1 MRKIK
6 QSNIQNLSAAK
17 IKLVEKSLNDRYTFE
32 NGLTRYRK
40 EKPQRPE
47 DSGFVNREQT
57 YKGEDKP
64 TAVATYEQYSK
75 GQKSET
81 GQGSSGVFKTNAYES
96 YGLKETKDGERYA
109 HLRGKMPAGGMSPLR
124 SRSKVV

>member
-6 QSNIQNLSAAK
+6 QNNIQNLSAAK
-17 IKLVEKSLNDRYTFE
+17 IKLVEKSLNDRYTFD

-40 EKPQRPE
+40 EKPVRPE
-47 DSGFVNREQT
+47 DSGGININRDQT

-75 GQKSET
+75 G
-81 GQGSSGVFKTNAYES
+81 
-96 YGLKETKDGERYA
+96 
-109 HLRGKMPAGGMSPLR
+109 
-124 SRSKVV
+124 